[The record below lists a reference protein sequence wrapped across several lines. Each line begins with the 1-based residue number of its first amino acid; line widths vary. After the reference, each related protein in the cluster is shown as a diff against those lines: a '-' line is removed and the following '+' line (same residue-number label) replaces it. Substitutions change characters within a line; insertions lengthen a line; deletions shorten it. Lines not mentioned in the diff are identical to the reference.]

1 MLCCQSRINIAQDKY
16 QTSRA
21 SSDLEVQSFNP
32 KTMNILSVWEEKRTQ
47 FTCIQLRNNNVL
59 QTNQFLSAKIL
70 LGSWI

>member
-47 FTCIQLRNNNVL
+47 FTYIQL
-59 QTNQFLSAKIL
+59 
-70 LGSWI
+70 

>member
-32 KTMNILSVWEEKRTQ
+32 KTMTILSVWEEKITQ
-47 FTCIQLRNNNVL
+47 FTYIQVKKNNVL